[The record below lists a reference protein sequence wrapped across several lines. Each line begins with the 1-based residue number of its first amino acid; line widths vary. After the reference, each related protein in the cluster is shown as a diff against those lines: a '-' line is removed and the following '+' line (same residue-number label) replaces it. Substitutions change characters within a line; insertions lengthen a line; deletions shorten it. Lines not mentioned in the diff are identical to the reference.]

1 MKYPDDFI
9 NKVICGDCLE
19 VMKEIPDGAVD
30 LVVTSP
36 PYNVGEPHDVKQ
48 PWPWYFSFLESFC
61 AETKRIMKSGAVL
74 AVNLPKEVKLPKC
87 DIELLGSRVVRLAER
102 FDSIAESMGL
112 LPRENIVWV
121 KGYTEGAVFS
131 HVSAT
136 GSDNNIYIRST
147 CEIITLH
154 SKDRYYVDGGTGRRG
169 KDAVPFTDETK
180 DVWWIQPTSLK
191 GHSCPFPIS
200 IPDRVIRMFTL
211 DRKYSPIVL
220 DPFLGSGTTAV
231 AAKQL
236 GRHYIG
242 IEINPDYCK
251 IAEDRLRQRELF

>member
-1 MKYPDDFI
+1 MLWPEHI
-9 NKVICGDCLE
+9 NKVICGDALE
-19 VMKEIPDGAVD
+19 VMKEIPDGSID

-48 PWPWYFSFLESFC
+48 PWPSYFSFLESFC
-61 AETKRIMKSGAVL
+61 AEAKRIMKSGAVL
-74 AVNLPKEVKLPKC
+74 AVNLPKEVKLPKV

-121 KGYTEGAVFS
+121 KGHTEGAVFS

-180 DVWWIQPTSLK
+180 DVWWIQPVHGH

-200 IPDRVIRMFTL
+200 IPDRLIRMFSL
-211 DRKYSPIVL
+211 DRKYKPIVL

-251 IAEDRLRQRELF
+251 IAEDRLRQRELAL